1 MSYADKDLRHFAFRH
16 HSGDYVGVTAWEG
29 QDFYKRNHLDPREWV
44 VMASHHDRTLLRLA
58 IIRFK
63 CSTAGYD

>member
-1 MSYADKDLRHFAFRH
+1 MSYADKPLRHFAFRH
-16 HSGDYVGVTAWEG
+16 HNWDYVGVTAWEYRS
-29 QDFYKRNHLDPREWV
+29 FYKEGQRDPRDWV

-63 CSTAGYD
+63 CRTAGYD